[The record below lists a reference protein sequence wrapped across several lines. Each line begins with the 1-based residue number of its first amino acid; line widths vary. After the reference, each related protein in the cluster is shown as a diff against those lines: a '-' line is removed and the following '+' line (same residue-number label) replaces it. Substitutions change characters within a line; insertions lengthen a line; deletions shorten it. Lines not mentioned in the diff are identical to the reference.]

1 MKAIIAEVNYYKLT
15 FKIIE
20 SLKTNNKTCSLCLWF
35 MIYIS
40 SGADHTP
47 LTSEDEPQKVIIRIF
62 YSVQHLSSLID
73 RRLVQIE
80 EIKCS
85 NVKMTGDMW
94 ICFNIRICIFP
105 LLIIFSRL

>member
-1 MKAIIAEVNYYKLT
+1 MKAIIAEAEVNYYKLT

-62 YSVQHLSSLID
+62 LFSSASVISDWQTSG
-73 RRLVQIE
+73 
-80 EIKCS
+80 S
-85 NVKMTGDMW
+85 NRGDKM
-94 ICFNIRICIFP
+94 F
-105 LLIIFSRL
+105 